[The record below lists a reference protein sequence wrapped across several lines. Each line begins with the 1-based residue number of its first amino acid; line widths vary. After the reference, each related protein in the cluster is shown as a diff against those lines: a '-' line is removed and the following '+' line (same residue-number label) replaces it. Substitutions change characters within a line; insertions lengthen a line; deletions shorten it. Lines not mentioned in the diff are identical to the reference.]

1 MADKEKKVE
10 EAEAPATE
18 QVEVERVGDAAKA
31 EAEAVEAL
39 PKAEAAEA
47 PKPEKVAKEP
57 GKKPANYTPR
67 LKADYDERIVAEMT
81 KRFGYKNRMEVPRLD
96 KIVINMGV
104 GEATQ
109 DKKKV
114 EAAAAEMQA
123 IAGQKPVIAKAKKS
137 IAQFKLREG
146 MPIGCKVTLRR
157 DRMFE
162 FLDRLVPIALPR
174 VRDFRGLNPKSFD
187 GRGNYAMG
195 LKEQIIFPEINYDQ
209 IDKVRGMDVIV
220 TTTAK
225 TDEEA
230 RELLR
235 LFNFPFPAEEQR
247 QAA

>member
-1 MADKEKKVE
+1 MADEEKKVDE
-10 EAEAPATE
+10 VQETAPDQVELVGEAE
-18 QVEVERVGDAAKA
+18 
-31 EAEAVEAL
+31 
-39 PKAEAAEA
+39 KAEAAALESL
-47 PKPEKVAKEP
+47 PKVEKAEVPQAAKTDA
-57 GKKPANYTPR
+57 KPSKTPKGYKPR
-67 LKADYDERIVAEMT
+67 LKADYEDRIVKEMSE
-81 KRFGYKNRMEVPRLD
+81 KFGYKNRFEVPKLE

-109 DKKKV
+109 DKKRV
-114 EAAAAEMQA
+114 ETAAAEMQA
-123 IAGQKPVIAKAKKS
+123 ISGQRPVITKAKKS

-157 DRMFE
+157 ERMYE
-162 FLDRLVPIALPR
+162 FLDRLVTIALPR

-195 LKEQIIFPEINYDQ
+195 LKEQIVFPEINYDQ

-235 LFNFPFPAEEQR
+235 LFNFPFPAEEQK

>member
-1 MADKEKKVE
+1 MAD
-10 EAEAPATE
+10 
-18 QVEVERVGDAAKA
+18 G
-31 EAEAVEAL
+31 
-39 PKAEAAEA
+39 
-47 PKPEKVAKEP
+47 
-57 GKKPANYTPR
+57 YTPR
-67 LKADYDERIVAEMT
+67 LRALYDEQIVKAMT
-81 KRFGYKNRMEVPRLD
+81 ERFGYKNRLEVPRLE

-109 DKKKV
+109 DKKRV
-114 EAAAAEMQA
+114 DSAAAEMTL
-123 IAGQKPVIAKAKKS
+123 IAGQKPVVTRAKKS

-157 DRMFE
+157 ERMYE
-162 FLDRLVPIALPR
+162 FLDRLITIALPR

-187 GRGNYAMG
+187 GHGNYAMG
-195 LKEQIIFPEINYDQ
+195 LKEQIVFPEINYDE

-225 TDEEA
+225 TDDEA

-235 LFNFPFPAEEQR
+235 LFDFPFPAEAATQK